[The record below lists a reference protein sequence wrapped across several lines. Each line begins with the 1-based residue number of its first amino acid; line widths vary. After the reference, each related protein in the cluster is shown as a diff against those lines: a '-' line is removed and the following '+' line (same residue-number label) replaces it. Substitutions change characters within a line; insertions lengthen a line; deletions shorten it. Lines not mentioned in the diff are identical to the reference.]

1 MFIHK
6 ACRSQLV
13 KIVGQPVFCDVCA
26 REVKE
31 EEVEEVDDSPSPF
44 SG

>member
-1 MFIHK
+1 MLVHK
-6 ACRSQLV
+6 VCRSQLV
-13 KIVGQPVFCDVCA
+13 KAEGKPVFCDVCE

-31 EEVEEVDDSPSPF
+31 EEMEVVDDSPSPF

>member
-1 MFIHK
+1 MLVHK
-6 ACRSQLV
+6 VCNSQLI
-13 KIVGQPVFCDVCA
+13 KIEGRLIYCDICA

-31 EEVEEVDDSPSPF
+31 EEVEEVDDSPGPF